1 MGGCC
6 LVSHPDTYTC
16 QRKHPCHALTTPLTT
31 PSNGCIHS
39 PRAAPTIN
47 TIRVINVSATRPVG
61 RGGEEEREGG
71 GGRGGGREGG
81 GEGGREGGGER
92 EGGREGGRERGR
104 ERGGEGRKGREGG
117 GEGRRGREGGREGGE
132 REGREGG
139 REGGGREVRGNS

>member
-1 MGGCC
+1 MGVVWS
-6 LVSHPDTYTC
+6 LTQNTYTC

-71 GGRGGGREGG
+71 SEGGSEGGKEGERGGRGGREGG
-81 GEGGREGGGER
+81 KE
-92 EGGREGGRERGR
+92 
-104 ERGGEGRKGREGG
+104 
-117 GEGRRGREGGREGGE
+117 GE

>member
-1 MGGCC
+1 MGVVWS
-6 LVSHPDTYTC
+6 LTQNTYTC

-47 TIRVINVSATRPVG
+47 TIRVINLSATRPVG
-61 RGGEEEREGG
+61 RGGGEEEREGG
-71 GGRGGGREGG
+71 SEGGKEGERGGRGGR
-81 GEGGREGGGER
+81 EGGREGGGGR
-92 EGGREGGRERGR
+92 VGGKE
-104 ERGGEGRKGREGG
+104 
-117 GEGRRGREGGREGGE
+117 GE